1 MKKLLFLI
9 LICASFQVIT
19 AQQKSDAEAERS
31 TAIEERRNLLKE
43 MIESKSKG
51 AVNTESLLSVTD
63 VGEPDSFG
71 KNAKFLGTAATG
83 TVYVY
88 SSCDPAVLLTDL
100 GLTLGPDDR
109 CLALPTLGQSA
120 VATFNDIG
128 RINIPKNSVD
138 NTIYFIQTNLVNYD
152 LTNPNANQIF
162 SNFSYS
168 PSYTIESAALNDPA
182 AIDPNTGLPMNGSFT
197 TGVGASRVAAKTY
210 PVNAFETIS
219 ESFSSSATR
228 GFARGYF
235 ADLGL
240 PQNVINQIYK
250 KPMTIKLNLRIRG
263 NFFTFGQFAYS
274 VRFLGN

>member
-1 MKKLLFLI
+1 MKTVFI
-9 LICASFQVIT
+9 LMIICLSFQMVS
-19 AQQKSDAEAERS
+19 AQKKGEAELDRKAVSKEVAEAK
-31 TAIEERRNLLKE
+31 KE
-43 MIESKSKG
+43 QQSPI
-51 AVNTESLLSVTD
+51 NSLLTAAD

-88 SSCDPAVLLTDL
+88 SSCDPAVLLADL

-138 NTIYFIQTNLVNYD
+138 NTIYFIQTNLVSYD

-168 PSYTIESAALNDPA
+168 PSYTIESVALNDPA

-197 TGVGASRVAAKTY
+197 TGVGASRVVAKTY

-219 ESFSSSATR
+219 ESFSTSATR
-228 GFARGYF
+228 GWLLLAKTLRAR
-235 ADLGL
+235 
-240 PQNVINQIYK
+240 
-250 KPMTIKLNLRIRG
+250 
-263 NFFTFGQFAYS
+263 
-274 VRFLGN
+274 